1 MQKLKNPSQP
11 PLLHY
16 HEAWYRVKNQP
27 IWYLAGKDHG
37 VDNADPNFKPGKW
50 YFTNEADMFS
60 APFDTYEA
68 CKKALDS
75 HDEYLVL

>member
-1 MQKLKNPSQP
+1 MQNSKNPEQP

-16 HEAWYRVKNQP
+16 HESWWRIKDQP
-27 IWYLAGKDHG
+27 IWYLAGKHFD
-37 VDNADPNFKPGKW
+37 DLEQLEAGKW

-60 APFDTYEA
+60 APFNTYEA

>member
-1 MQKLKNPSQP
+1 MQNSKNPSP
-11 PLLHY
+11 RRLKDESIL
-16 HEAWYRVKNQP
+16 
-27 IWYLAGKDHG
+27 YLA
-37 VDNADPNFKPGKW
+37 NKW